1 MGKHDAAIAEGER
14 SVELAPNHADNAANL
29 ACSYVVASR
38 PADAVVMMRKAMR
51 LSPVFPTWYLSILG
65 FGHYQR
71 GEYAEAEA
79 VLKQALEREP
89 AFADARLFLTLC
101 YHARGLD
108 AEARR
113 EAAEVVR
120 HNPKWTLKN
129 FETNLS
135 IVKDRAMVAVAFA
148 TLRSLGLS

>member
-1 MGKHDAAIAEGER
+1 AAGER

-29 ACSYVVASR
+29 ACSYVVSGR
-38 PADAVVMMRKAMR
+38 PGDAVVMMRKAMR
-51 LSPVFPTWYLSILG
+51 LSPVYPAWYLNILG

-89 AFADARLFLTLC
+89 AFADCRLFLTLC
-101 YHARGLD
+101 YHARGLE

-113 EAAEVVR
+113 QAAEVVR
-120 HNPKWTLKN
+120 HDPKWTLKN
-129 FETNLS
+129 LDTKLS
-135 IVKDRAMVAVAFA
+135 IVQNRARRPAALA
-148 TLRSLGLS
+148 ALQ